1 MALYRNLCQPLC
13 LLNLCCLNINLLK
26 GKNHVFSSLFC
37 ALHPLACNN
46 GFLVNIHQMTN
57 ILSPEIFWPL
67 TLLINRNSGK
77 ERFLLFL
84 SFVFFFPQGSNGVQ
98 GQWNCV
104 LVDFFFPRGDLP
116 FPSLS
121 LLRYIPLPLFITF
134 QHRFGRQ
141 TKAALSCGD
150 LACGSRTQRPGIA
163 GLPSVSP
170 R

>member
-1 MALYRNLCQPLC
+1 MQQW
-13 LLNLCCLNINLLK
+13 
-26 GKNHVFSSLFC
+26 VFSKYS
-37 ALHPLACNN
+37 PDDQYPKSRDILATHSPNKQEFREREVSTFS
-46 GFLVNIHQMTN
+46 FLC
-57 ILSPEIFWPL
+57 
-67 TLLINRNSGK
+67 
-77 ERFLLFL
+77 
-84 SFVFFFPQGSNGVQ
+84 FFFSPQGSNGVQ